1 MGSAGY
7 TARFTGWVHGRAHAN
22 PPIEITG
29 IPLKA
34 PVLTNVR
41 VTGYFPA
48 LTPHEVAFEFDE
60 LPKGDFEIGS
70 PLVLSIAAPETP
82 APEATMDDGF
92 IADPVAAAEAARAAV
107 GKPELVAAEE
117 PSPVVTTVDVP
128 EVVTTD
134 SVVNTPDPESPGA

>member
-1 MGSAGY
+1 MGSAG
-7 TARFTGWVHGRAHAN
+7 TKAKFTGWVHGRAHAN

-107 GKPELVAAEE
+107 GKE
-117 PSPVVTTVDVP
+117 PSAVVTTGTES
-128 EVVTTD
+128 EVVTTE
-134 SVVNTPDPESPGA
+134 SVVIDSTSAEPPSA